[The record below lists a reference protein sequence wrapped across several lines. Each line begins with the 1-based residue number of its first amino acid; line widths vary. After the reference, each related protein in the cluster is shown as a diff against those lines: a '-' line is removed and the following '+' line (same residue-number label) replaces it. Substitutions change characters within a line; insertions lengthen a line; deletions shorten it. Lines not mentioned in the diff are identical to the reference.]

1 MNLSDIFRPG
11 KPNIR
16 QADTARS
23 SGSIFSGDRSYRGQS
38 EIRNLVPGQTIRG
51 EVVGKDGN
59 TVQIALDRDTIL
71 NARLERDLNIAL
83 GQNMSFEVKS
93 NGGSLLSLIP
103 LYANMANEATIMK
116 ALSAAGL
123 EATADNIQMV
133 GDMMQEGMPI
143 DKDTI
148 GYVARQ
154 LMDFPDA
161 NPSSVIQ
168 MLRLGIPLSLEN
180 IEQFEMYQ
188 NYEHQMVESAGQIME
203 ELPLVYESLIAEGR
217 DAEAAAF
224 YDQILQALLG
234 SGTAETEGELLS
246 DVQADQENGADSGII
261 RGEVIAETGD
271 GRVVASADNAEELAA
286 EIKQAADLKSILS
299 GETETAGEIE
309 TAGGAETA
317 GETVTAGDRSD
328 SGPLSRQLWNEL
340 GERLE
345 QLGTD
350 PKVALQIKNG
360 MLSPKDVLE
369 QVSRLLSERGL
380 SERREVSDGLKDLL
394 GSKGFKELLK
404 EEMTNQWLIDPKEV
418 ADKEKVEQLY
428 ARIREQT
435 AKMSEAFEMVGKG
448 ETTAA
453 KSVQNLQNNID
464 FMNQIN
470 HLFTYIQLPL
480 KMAGNQAHGDL
491 YVYTN
496 KKSLAKRDGNV
507 TALLHLDMEHLGP
520 VDVFVSMQQTKVTTN
535 FTLRDDAALD
545 LIAEH
550 IHILDKRLEER
561 GYSMKANFH
570 LKDEEVPEETNIM
583 QEILAQSKNISVLS
597 RTSFDMRA

>member
-16 QADTARS
+16 QADTVRS
-23 SGSIFSGDRSYRGQS
+23 SGSIFSGERSYRVQN
-38 EIRNLVPGQTIRG
+38 EIRNMVPGQTVRG
-51 EVVGKDGN
+51 EIVGKDGN
-59 TVQIALDRDTIL
+59 TIQIALDRDIIL
-71 NARLERDLNIAL
+71 NARLDRDLNIAL
-83 GQNMSFEVKS
+83 GQNLSFEVKS
-93 NGGSLLSLIP
+93 NAGGLLSLMP

-123 EATADNIQMV
+123 EPTAENIQMV
-133 GDMMQEGMPI
+133 GNMMEEGMSI

-154 LMDFPDA
+154 LMDFSDA
-161 NPSSVIQ
+161 DPSSIIQ
-168 MLRLGIPLSLEN
+168 MLRLGIPLSSEN

-188 NYEHQMVESAGQIME
+188 NYEHQMIESAGQIME
-203 ELPLVYESLIAEGR
+203 ELPSVYDSLIAEGR
-217 DAEAAAF
+217 DADAAIF

-234 SGTAETEGELLS
+234 EGSEQAVSEGEML
-246 DVQADQENGADSGII
+246 QAGAGEEAGRMQE
-261 RGEVIAETGD
+261 EVITETVD
-271 GRVVASADNAEELAA
+271 GRVVASPDNAEELTAEGKQGTGQMAA
-286 EIKQAADLKSILS
+286 IPE
-299 GETETAGEIE
+299 E
-309 TAGGAETA
+309 AETA
-317 GETVTAGDRSD
+317 EQTPKEN
-328 SGPLSRQLWNEL
+328 PLSEKLLNEL
-340 GERLE
+340 GERME

-350 PKVALQIKNG
+350 PKIAEQIKNG
-360 MLSPKDVLE
+360 SLLSRDVLE
-369 QVSRLLSERGL
+369 QISRLLSERGL
-380 SERREVSDGLKDLL
+380 SEKGEMSDGLKDLL

-404 EEMTNQWLIDPKEV
+404 TEMTNQWLLEPKEV

-435 AKMSEAFEMVGKG
+435 AKMSEAFEMVDKG
-448 ETTAA
+448 GTSAA

-464 FMNQIN
+464 FMNQMN

-496 KKSLAKRDGNV
+496 KKSLAKKDGNI

-520 VDVFVSMQQTKVTTN
+520 MDVYVSMQQTKVTTN

-570 LKDEEVPEETNIM
+570 LKDEEAPEETNIM

-597 RTSFDMRA
+597 STSFDMRA

>member
-16 QADTARS
+16 QADTVRS
-23 SGSIFSGDRSYRGQS
+23 SGNIVSGDRSYRAQS
-38 EIRNLVPGQTIRG
+38 EIRNLMPGQTIRG

-71 NARLERDLNIAL
+71 NARLDRDLNIAL
-83 GQNMSFEVKS
+83 GQNLSFEVKS
-93 NGGSLLSLIP
+93 NGGNLLSLIP
-103 LYANMANEATIMK
+103 LYANVANEATIMK

-123 EATADNIQMV
+123 EPTAENIQMV
-133 GDMMQEGMPI
+133 GDMMEEGMSI

-154 LMDFPDA
+154 LIDFPDA
-161 NPSSVIQ
+161 NPSSIIQ

-203 ELPLVYESLIAEGR
+203 ELPSVYDSLIAEGR
-217 DAEAAAF
+217 DADAAFF

-234 SGTAETEGELLS
+234 EGGEQAVSGEEML
-246 DVQADQENGADSGII
+246 QAGADGDAGRIP
-261 RGEVIAETGD
+261 GEVIAETAD
-271 GRVVASADNAEELAA
+271 GRVVASLGSAEEGKQGIEQTAA
-286 EIKQAADLKSILS
+286 VPEDAEQTLK
-299 GETETAGEIE
+299 EN
-309 TAGGAETA
+309 
-317 GETVTAGDRSD
+317 
-328 SGPLSRQLWNEL
+328 PLPARLLYEL
-340 GERLE
+340 GERME

-350 PKVALQIKNG
+350 PETAAQIKNG
-360 MLSPKDVLE
+360 FLSSKDVLE
-369 QVSRLLSERGL
+369 QISRLLSERGL
-380 SERREVSDGLKDLL
+380 SEKGEMTDGLKDLL

-404 EEMTNQWLIDPKEV
+404 TEMTNQWLLEPKEV
-418 ADKEKVEQLY
+418 ADKEKVEELY

-435 AKMSEAFEMVGKG
+435 AKMNEAFETVDKG
-448 ETTAA
+448 GTSAA
-453 KSVQNLQNNID
+453 RSVQNLQNNID
-464 FMNQIN
+464 FMNQMN

-496 KKSLAKRDGNV
+496 KKSLAKKDGNI

-520 VDVFVSMQQTKVTTN
+520 MDVYVSMQQTKVTTN
-535 FTLRDDAALD
+535 FTLRDDEALD

-570 LKDEEVPEETNIM
+570 LKDEEEPEETNIM
-583 QEILAQSKNISVLS
+583 REILSQNKNISVLS
-597 RTSFDMRA
+597 STSFDMRA

>member
-16 QADTARS
+16 QADTVRT
-23 SGSIFSGDRSYRGQS
+23 SGSIFSGDRSYRVQS
-38 EIRNLVPGQTIRG
+38 EIRNMVPGQTIRG

-59 TVQIALDRDTIL
+59 TVQIALDRDIIL
-71 NARLERDLNIAL
+71 NARLDRDLNIAL
-83 GQNMSFEVKS
+83 GQNLSFEVRS
-93 NGGSLLSLIP
+93 NAGGLLSLMP

-123 EATADNIQMV
+123 EATAENIQMV
-133 GDMMQEGMPI
+133 GDMMEEGMSI
-143 DKDTI
+143 DKDMVS
-148 GYVARQ
+148 YVARQ

-161 NPSSVIQ
+161 DPSSIIQ
-168 MLRLGIPLSLEN
+168 MLRLGIPLSPEN

-188 NYEHQMVESAGQIME
+188 NYEHQIVESAGQIME
-203 ELPLVYESLIAEGR
+203 ELPSVYESLIAEGR
-217 DAEAAAF
+217 NTDAVLF

-234 SGTAETEGELLS
+234 EGSEQTVSEGEMLQEGAGAETG
-246 DVQADQENGADSGII
+246 
-261 RGEVIAETGD
+261 RMPGEVITETAD
-271 GRVVASADNAEELAA
+271 GRVVASLGSAEELTGEEGTGQTAA
-286 EIKQAADLKSILS
+286 APEGTEATEQAPKKN
-299 GETETAGEIE
+299 
-309 TAGGAETA
+309 
-317 GETVTAGDRSD
+317 
-328 SGPLSRQLWNEL
+328 PLSERFLHEL
-340 GERLE
+340 GERME

-350 PKVALQIKNG
+350 PKIAEQIKNG
-360 MLSPKDVLE
+360 SLSSRDVLE
-369 QVSRLLSERGL
+369 QISRLLSERGL
-380 SERREVSDGLKDLL
+380 SEKGEVPDSLKDLL
-394 GSKGFKELLK
+394 DSKGFKELLRT
-404 EEMTNQWLIDPKEV
+404 EMTNQWLLEPREV

-428 ARIREQT
+428 SRIREQT
-435 AKMSEAFEMVGKG
+435 AKMSEAFEMVDKG
-448 ETTAA
+448 GTSAA

-464 FMNQIN
+464 FMNQMN

-496 KKSLAKRDGNV
+496 KKSLAKRDGNI

-520 VDVFVSMQQTKVTTN
+520 MDVYISMQQTKVTTN
-535 FTLRDDAALD
+535 FTLRDDDALD

-570 LKDEEVPEETNIM
+570 LKDEEAPEETNIM
-583 QEILAQSKNISVLS
+583 QEILAQNKNISVLS
-597 RTSFDMRA
+597 STSFDMRA

>member
-16 QADTARS
+16 QADTGRT
-23 SGSIFSGDRSYRGQS
+23 SGNVSVGGNSLRVQS
-38 EIRNLVPGQTIRG
+38 EIRNLTPGQTIRG

-71 NARLERDLNIAL
+71 NARLDRDLNIAL
-83 GQNMSFEVKS
+83 GQNLSFEVKS
-93 NGGSLLSLIP
+93 NGGNLLSLSP

-123 EATADNIQMV
+123 EQTAENIQMV
-133 GDMMQEGMPI
+133 GNMMEEGMPI

-161 NPSSVIQ
+161 NPSSIIQ
-168 MLRLGIPLSLEN
+168 MLRLGIPISAEN
-180 IEQFEMYQ
+180 IEQFELYQ

-217 DAEAAAF
+217 DADAAVF

-234 SGTAETEGELLS
+234 NNGEQAGTEGEMSSGMQAGVDGETLS
-246 DVQADQENGADSGII
+246 DMQAGTDAVP
-261 RGEVIAETGD
+261 GEVITETED
-271 GRVVASADNAEELAA
+271 GRVVASGIKELVPGAEKAANSADTVPEE
-286 EIKQAADLKSILS
+286 
-299 GETETAGEIE
+299 
-309 TAGGAETA
+309 AETA
-317 GETVTAGDRSD
+317 VKD
-328 SGPLSRQLWNEL
+328 SPLSRELWNAL
-340 GERLE
+340 GERML
-345 QLGTD
+345 QLGTE
-350 PKVALQIKNG
+350 PKLAAQIKNG
-360 MLSPKDVLE
+360 SLSAKDVLE
-369 QVSRLLSERGL
+369 QISRLLSERNFSDRGA
-380 SERREVSDGLKDLL
+380 SDGLKDLL
-394 GSKGFKELLK
+394 GGREFKELLK
-404 EEMTNQWLIDPKEV
+404 TEMTNQWLLDPKEV
-418 ADKEKVEQLY
+418 AEKEKVEQLY
-428 ARIREQT
+428 DRIREQT
-435 AKMSEAFEMVGKG
+435 AKMNEAFETVGKG

-464 FMNQIN
+464 FMNQMN

-480 KMAGNQAHGDL
+480 KMAGNQTHGDL

-496 KKSLAKRDGNV
+496 KKSLAKKDGNV
-507 TALLHLDMEHLGP
+507 TALLHLDMDHLGP
-520 VDVFVSMQQTKVTTN
+520 MDVYVSMQQTKVTTN
-535 FTLRDDAALD
+535 FTLRDEEALD
-545 LIAEH
+545 LIADN
-550 IHILDKRLEER
+550 IHILDEHLEKR
-561 GYSMKANFH
+561 GYSMKANFQ
-570 LKDEEVPEETNIM
+570 LKEEEALEETNIM